1 MKIHHLYSK
10 SNVDVENQVGFFS
23 ESILYELFKFN
34 LYQFLRAARCSM
46 HILNASKRVIISER
60 GFSVGVNGR

>member
-10 SNVDVENQVGFFS
+10 SNVDVENQVGFGS

-34 LYQFLRAARCSM
+34 LYQFTCC
-46 HILNASKRVIISER
+46 
-60 GFSVGVNGR
+60 